1 MLFWWPVPVLL
12 ASLQVRDRDQLRTVQ
27 ASRGGRLA
35 TKTAWAQELR
45 GEKLVKVFVGSC
57 S

>member
-12 ASLQVRDRDQLRTVQ
+12 ASLQFRDRDQLRTAQVC
-27 ASRGGRLA
+27 RGARLA
-35 TKTAWAQELR
+35 TKTAWAQELH